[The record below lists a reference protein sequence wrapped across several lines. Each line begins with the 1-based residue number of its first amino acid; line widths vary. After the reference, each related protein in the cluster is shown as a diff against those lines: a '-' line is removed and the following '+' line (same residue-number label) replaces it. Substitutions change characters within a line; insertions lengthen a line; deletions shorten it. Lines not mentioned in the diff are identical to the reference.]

1 MDPTHRTTDRPGAPV
16 AGAQPVARPQARP
29 DAKPDAHT
37 DAAYV
42 RWPAE
47 WEPHAACWLAWPSH
61 PEEWLGDVESPRRAI
76 AALAAAIA
84 DVDPAT
90 GKARGERI
98 EMLVLDPG
106 DDGDDGEA
114 RAAELLAGLPATLHR
129 IPFGDIWLRD
139 TGPIFVHGVHGGP
152 AGLAERGLRAACFG
166 WNGWGGKYDFPDD
179 DQVSERIAARAGV
192 PSRRFDVILEGGG
205 VDGDGMGTALTT
217 RQCLLNPNRNPTL
230 DQAALEAYLAEAL
243 GVEHVIWLDQGLL
256 NDHTDGHV
264 DNLARFVAP
273 GTVVCMRAHDPGDP
287 NREVLGEI
295 ARVLRASRDATGRAL
310 EVVEIPSP
318 GRVVDAS
325 GAIVPASYMNF
336 YLGNSTVVVPTYGT
350 PYDHAAVDAL
360 AAVFAGRRVIGL
372 DARAVLVGG
381 GAFHCISREQP
392 EPPAAGQEHP

>member
-1 MDPTHRTTDRPGAPV
+1 MDPTNRTNDRPGAP
-16 AGAQPVARPQARP
+16 AGEAAL
-29 DAKPDAHT
+29 

-61 PEEWLGDVESPRRAI
+61 PEEWLGDVEAPRRAV

-98 EMLVLDPG
+98 EMLVIES
-106 DDGDDGEA
+106 DGGAGEA
-114 RAAELLAGLPATLHR
+114 RAIELLAGVPVTLHR

-152 AGLAERGLRAACFG
+152 AGLADAGLRAACFG

-205 VDGDGMGTALTT
+205 VDGDGLGTALTT
-217 RQCLLNPNRNPTL
+217 RQCLLNPNRNPGL
-230 DQAALEAYLAEAL
+230 DQAAIEAYLAEAL
-243 GVEHVIWLDQGLL
+243 GVKHVIWLDQGLL

-273 GTVVCMRAHDPGDP
+273 GTVVCMRARDRDDP
-287 NREVLGEI
+287 NRTVLDEI
-295 ARVLRASRDATGRAL
+295 ARVLRTSRDAHGRAL

-318 GRVVDAS
+318 GRVVDAG

-350 PYDHAAVDAL
+350 PHDQAAVDAL
-360 AAVFAGRRVIGL
+360 AGVFAGRRVIGL
-372 DARAVLVGG
+372 DAHAVLAGG